1 MWQNL
6 HSFIPHLSFDL
17 CTALE
22 IQNFEMFEVFSF
34 HKRTKPIKNPIHKQ
48 DKLLYYPVIDSEVGR
63 RLLESS
69 YNFEKSNELEPPKLC
84 SVTRPISLN

>member
-1 MWQNL
+1 MGLKHWSLWQNL
-6 HSFIPHLSFDL
+6 NSFIPHLSFDL

-34 HKRTKPIKNPIHKQ
+34 HKRTKRIKNPIHKQ
-48 DKLLYYPVIDSEVGR
+48 DKLPYYPVIDSEVGR

-69 YNFEKSNELEPPKLC
+69 
-84 SVTRPISLN
+84 